1 MTGPDANTQGTRPA
15 VTTHPL
21 LGVAGVLLGAL
32 IATCMARLMSV
43 GLADIRGALH
53 LGVDEA
59 SWINTSFNAS
69 MMFIGPFSVY
79 LGGLLGPRR
88 VLLTCAWIF
97 TAVTFLI
104 PFCHSLPPVIALLII
119 GGLTAG
125 TFYPLTL
132 TFVLRNLPIQFV
144 LLGIAMYATDIVF
157 TTDAAQAW
165 ESFFME
171 HLSWRWIFWNGTI
184 LTPLMILLIHFG
196 IPWQLLPKPQPGH
209 PAPNWRGFLYA
220 SLGAALLYVAL
231 DQGQRLDWFHSS
243 LIIGMTASGVLL
255 VLASCV
261 RHFLLPNTLGYHQ
274 FLMRR
279 NTLLLA
285 LVLISFRFVML
296 ATVVS
301 IPSFLSSVRGFL
313 PLQEAPVL
321 IWVALPQ
328 FVLGVAAMALMRK
341 IDPRLILAAGFGLVG
356 IACLLNARVTA
367 TWAGPNFGL
376 PQAVMAIGLALAFN
390 SMVGAIILEVID
402 TGALTR
408 PVDILT
414 FAGFFQVTRLFGGEM
429 GSTFMGHFIAVRE
442 QFHSNMLGL
451 NVQRGNG
458 LTDYRLL
465 GLQHAFASHST
476 GLTAMGRAA
485 EALGLQVRQQA
496 YTLAIS
502 DSFLLLATCCV
513 ACLVVVSFMSKVP
526 TQYRQG
532 TAAPVEAK
540 RETHSL
546 KEG

>member
-1 MTGPDANTQGTRPA
+1 MTSSDANTQDTRPA

-32 IATCMARLMSV
+32 IATCTGRLMSV

-53 LGVDEA
+53 LGVDEG
-59 SWINTSFNAS
+59 SWINTAFNAS

-88 VLLTCAWIF
+88 VLLACAWIF
-97 TAVTFLI
+97 TVVSFLI
-104 PFCHSLPPVIALLII
+104 PFCHSLEVVIALLII
-119 GGLTAG
+119 AGLSAG

-132 TFVLRNLPIQFV
+132 SFVLRSLPMRFV
-144 LLGIAMYATDIVF
+144 LVGIAMYATDIIF
-157 TTDAAQAW
+157 TTDMAQAW
-165 ESFFME
+165 ESFLIE
-171 HLSWRWIFWNGTI
+171 HLSWHWIFWNATI
-184 LTPLMILLIHFG
+184 LTPIMIALVHFG
-196 IPWQLLPKPQPGH
+196 IPWQPLPKPQQGH
-209 PAPNWRGFLYA
+209 PAPSWRGFLYA
-220 SLGAALLYVAL
+220 SLGASLLYTAL

-243 LIIGMTASGVLL
+243 LLIALVVAGAFL
-255 VLASCV
+255 VLAAIV
-261 RHFLLPNTLGYHQ
+261 RHFLLPNPLINYQ
-274 FLMRR
+274 FLLRR

-285 LVLISFRFVML
+285 LVLISFRFIML

-301 IPSFLSSVRGFL
+301 IPSFLGSVRGFL
-313 PLQEAPVL
+313 PMQEAPIL
-321 IWVALPQ
+321 AWVALPQ
-328 FVLGVAAMALMRK
+328 FVLGMAAMALMRRT
-341 IDPRLILAAGFGLVG
+341 DPRLILTAGFGLVG
-356 IACLLNARVTA
+356 IACLLNARVTSI
-367 TWAGPNFGL
+367 WAGPDFGIS
-376 PQAVMAIGLALAFN
+376 QAAMAIGLALAFN

-458 LTDYRLL
+458 LADYRLL

-476 GLTAMGRAA
+476 GITAMGRAA
-485 EALGLQVRQQA
+485 EVLGLQVRQQA
-496 YTLAIS
+496 FTLAIS

-513 ACLVVVSFMSKVP
+513 ACLIVVAFMSKVP
-526 TQYRQG
+526 TQYRLV

-540 RETHSL
+540 
-546 KEG
+546 